1 MEKMTQSVYP
11 RNRVKRGAHEVCTH
25 LTG

>member
-11 RNRVKRGAHEVCTH
+11 RNREKRCAHEVCTH